1 MVNMISSYIQNYN
14 NKPQP
19 KPKTQDVE
27 IVNVKKAKPN
37 FDINRELAN
46 RTFIKPL
53 PGQGHLVKNRIT
65 DLPAVIVKDFAY
77 DLKALKDGYTGK
89 ANDHQLGKLNDMGL
103 AVGGLSLAGFLATI
117 KQTPKTKAME
127 FIGLASF
134 LASMSIW
141 PKVAIQWPAQLIHG
155 VNISQQ
161 YEDSFGRKKKFYLDP
176 QFIPWD
182 LYSDKEINKIG
193 DRLGVPRDMNNRRD
207 FIQDKMRKIAVQNN
221 TLWMLTAGFATPVMS
236 ALICSL
242 SEPYVNKYL
251 NNMQMK
257 KADKLL
263 NNFAESTDAMR
274 SDKIQKNIESFIEL
288 HKDQPLTDDMIKT
301 LSRNLTDGF
310 DGLAT
315 EAMEEDL
322 KKLLRPEGVEKYT
335 LSSTSAQAM
344 ADNAKKALK
353 DSPLDKAIID
363 AVVPTPEQLTN
374 LFESEAYA
382 GKDFTKLQAQDLLDD
397 ISLIVRKNIRE
408 YNATNPVFPVTD
420 EIEKPIIF
428 DNLVNAKFN
437 EAPISKVLV
446 STPAAKFDQEAQQI
460 VRSAA
465 KVMTDLKAKTDVLDK
480 FAYIK
485 FASAP
490 ETGLANYWNDVAES
504 LVKIFKFTPEEIK
517 NTRMDRQLMTT
528 LLREKMEKIASDGV
542 EYNRVM
548 KAVCEKIN
556 TLKDTVKADTIP
568 NNYIEAVDS
577 TYDTA
582 ANSLENLTL
591 ENGKRVSFERVAQHL
606 TGPKTIKNGETV
618 HSADQSLKQLQ
629 KSFVEERFLGIKST
643 FEGLLNSMNFYRKV
657 ATNSIDTL
665 KDRPREIKEEVIEFC
680 KQLAIDRHMVD
691 FETKFYMLR
700 NPYPNMDDLSDVEIK
715 DGKVINKY
723 FGKNANN
730 MGSVDIPGD
739 WDFFKTAMQTLYK
752 EPMHPDTE
760 AVFRDTNI
768 TGVGAYRDAVFKDI
782 GDTKYFAKLQ
792 HFVENNNST
801 ATSARKFLLL
811 GMSPDDLFSKI
822 GLRKYNSQKWLKTF
836 GTIGGVLLG
845 VTLIAQFFFGR
856 MKLPENRQKG

>member
-1 MVNMISSYIQNYN
+1 MVNMISSYIHNYN

-19 KPKTQDVE
+19 QTKSQDVE
-27 IVNVKKAKPN
+27 IVNVKKVKPN

-65 DLPAVIVKDFAY
+65 DLPAVLVKDFAY

-236 ALICSL
+236 ALICSV

-263 NNFAESTDAMR
+263 NNFSDSTEAMK
-274 SDKIQKNIESFIEL
+274 SDKIIKNIESFIEL

-301 LSRNLTDGF
+301 LSENLTDGF

-315 EAMEEDL
+315 DAMEEDL
-322 KKLLRPEGVEKYT
+322 KKLLRPDGVEKYT
-335 LSSTSAQAM
+335 LSSTSAQSM
-344 ADNAKKALK
+344 FENAKKALK
-353 DSPLDKAIID
+353 QSPLDKEMID
-363 AVVPTPEQLTN
+363 AVAPKPEQLTN

-397 ISLIVRKNIRE
+397 ISMIVRRNINE
-408 YNATNPVFPVTD
+408 YNASNPVRPITD
-420 EIEKPIIF
+420 EIEKPIIL
-428 DNLVNAKFN
+428 NRLVDAKFD
-437 EAPISKVLV
+437 EAPISKVLA
-446 STPAAKFDQEAQQI
+446 STSAARFNAEAQQI
-460 VRSAA
+460 VKGAA

-490 ETGLANYWNDVAES
+490 ETGLANYWNDVAEN
-504 LVKIFKFTPEEIK
+504 LMEIFKFTPEEIK
-517 NTRMDRQLMTT
+517 KTRMDRELMTA
-528 LLREKMEKIASDGV
+528 LLREKMEKIASDGA
-542 EYNRVM
+542 EYNRVL
-548 KAVCEKIN
+548 KAMCEKIN

-568 NNYIEAVDS
+568 SNYIEAVDS

-582 ANSLENLTL
+582 SETFQNLKL
-591 ENGKRVSFERVAQHL
+591 ENGKIVNFDKMSQHL
-606 TGPKTIKNGETV
+606 TGPKAIINGNQEHFT
-618 HSADQSLKQLQ
+618 DQSLKQLQ

-657 ATNSIDTL
+657 ATNSIETL
-665 KDRPREIKEEVIEFC
+665 KDRPREIKEEIIEFC
-680 KQLAIDRHMVD
+680 KHLAVDRHMVD

-700 NPYPNMDDLSDVEIK
+700 NPYPNMDDLSDVEVK

-723 FGKNANN
+723 LGKNKNIEN
-730 MGSVDIPGD
+730 VDIPGD
-739 WDFFKTAMQTLYK
+739 WDFFKTVMKTLYK
-752 EPMHPDTE
+752 EPLHPETE

-768 TGVGAYRDAVFKDI
+768 TGVGAYRDAVYKDI
-782 GDTKYFAKLQ
+782 GNTKYFCKLD
-792 HFVENNNST
+792 HFVDNGKSE
-801 ATSARKFLLL
+801 ATSVRKFQLL

-822 GLRKYNSQKWLKTF
+822 GMRKYNSHTWTKTF

-845 VTLIAQFFFGR
+845 VTLLAQFFFGR
-856 MKLPENRQKG
+856 MKLPENSKKG

>member
-1 MVNMISSYIQNYN
+1 MISSYIHNFN
-14 NKPQP
+14 NKPQTQP
-19 KPKTQDVE
+19 KNQDVE
-27 IVNVKKAKPN
+27 IVNVKKVKPN

-53 PGQGHLVKNRIT
+53 PGQGHLVNNRIT

-103 AVGGLSLAGFLATI
+103 AIGGLSLAGFLATI
-117 KQTPKTKAME
+117 KQTPRTKAME

-193 DRLGVPRDMNNRRD
+193 DRLGVPRNMNNRRD
-207 FIQDKMRKIAVQNN
+207 FIQEKMRKIAVQNN

-251 NNMQMK
+251 NNLQMK

-263 NNFAESTDAMR
+263 NNFSESTKKMK
-274 SDKIQKNIESFIEL
+274 SDKILKNIESFIEL
-288 HKDQPLTDDMIKT
+288 HKDQPLTDDMIRT
-301 LSRNLTDGF
+301 LSTNLTDGF

-315 EAMEEDL
+315 DAMEKDL
-322 KKLLRPEGVEKYT
+322 KKLLRPDGVEKYT
-335 LSSTSAQAM
+335 ISTATAQAM
-344 ADNAKKALK
+344 SDNAKKALK
-353 DSPLDKAIID
+353 NSPLDKAIID
-363 AVVPTPEQLTN
+363 AVVPKPEQLTA

-397 ISLIVRKNIRE
+397 ISLIVRKNIKE
-408 YNATNPVFPVTD
+408 YNDTNPVLKITD

-428 DNLVNAKFN
+428 DKLVNAKFS
-437 EAPISKVLV
+437 EAPISKVLA
-446 STPAAKFDQEAQQI
+446 STPAARFNEEAQQI
-460 VRSAA
+460 VKGAA
-465 KVMTDLKAKTDVLDK
+465 RVMTDLKAKTDVLDK

-504 LVKIFKFTPEEIK
+504 LTEIFKITPEEIK
-517 NTRMDRQLMTT
+517 KTRMDRQLMTG
-528 LLREKMEKIASDGV
+528 LLREKMEKIASDDA
-542 EYNRVM
+542 EYSRVM

-568 NNYIEAVDS
+568 TNYIEAADS

-582 ANSLENLTL
+582 AAELENIMTG
-591 ENGKRVSFERVAQHL
+591 NGKVVKFENVSQHL
-606 TGPKTIKNGETV
+606 TGPKAVRNGNTV
-618 HSADQSLKQLQ
+618 HSGEQSLKQIQ

-691 FETKFYMLR
+691 FETKFYALR
-700 NPYPNMDDLSDVEIK
+700 NPYPNMDDFSDLEVK

-723 FGKNANN
+723 LGKARP
-730 MGSVDIPGD
+730 MADVDLPMD
-739 WDFFKTAMQTLYK
+739 WDFFKTVMQTLYK
-752 EPMHPDTE
+752 EPLHPDTE
-760 AVFRDTNI
+760 AIFRDTNI
-768 TGVGAYRDAVFKDI
+768 AGVGAYRDAVYKDI
-782 GDTKYFAKLQ
+782 GDTNYFAKLQ
-792 HFVENNNST
+792 HFLENKGSS

-822 GLRKYNSQKWLKTF
+822 GLRKYNSQTWRKTF
-836 GTIGGVLLG
+836 GTIGAVLLG
-845 VTLIAQFFFGR
+845 VTLAAQFFFGR